1 MLDVKTKT
9 LISEEE
15 IKKRVTYCGE
25 RLKEKYEGKPLLF
38 VGLLK
43 GSFIFL
49 ADLARATQ
57 IQCEITFIKTKSYR
71 SGKERSELTV
81 NFDEDIDFSKFN
93 VVIVEDIVDTGH
105 TLKEVTKLI
114 SKKNPISL
122 YVIALID
129 KPSGREVEYSPD
141 ECLFEVGNEFI
152 VGYGLDMDGYW
163 RNLPYIA
170 AVI

>member
-1 MLDVKTKT
+1 MLNIETKV
-9 LISEEE
+9 LISEDE
-15 IKKRVTYCGE
+15 IKKRVTDCGK
-25 RLKEKYEGKPLLF
+25 RLKEKYDGKPLLF

-57 IQCEITFIKTKSYR
+57 IQSEITFIKTKSYR

-81 NFDEDIDFSKFN
+81 DFEEDIDFSKFN

-105 TLKEVTKLI
+105 TLKEVTRLLAE
-114 SKKNPISL
+114 KNPISL

-129 KPSGREVEYSPD
+129 KPSGREIKYSPD
-141 ECLFEVGNEFI
+141 ECLFKVGNEFI
-152 VGYGLDMDGYW
+152 VGYGLDMDEIG
-163 RNLPYIA
+163 RGLPYIA